1 VGAFPVQGI
10 HPGAAMM
17 FSIYGKLSRE
27 GVLGI
32 NRRNAEY
39 TLLCNA
45 RRSYPLVDDKFLTK
59 QLALK
64 SGVSVPELY
73 GVIEIE
79 RQIRD
84 LPTVLE
90 RYNDFVVK
98 PAHGSGGDGI
108 IVISGR
114 ARNMFRMVNGILM
127 NQEELKYHV
136 SNILSGIYSL
146 GGQTDKALIEYRV
159 RLDPVFDAISYAG
172 IPDIRIIVFR
182 GVPVM
187 SMVRLPTRMSG
198 GKANLHQGAIG
209 AGIDVSTGRTLM
221 AVWKNDI
228 ISEHPDTGNTVTGLT
243 IPNWEQL
250 LKIASRCFEM
260 TGMGYQGVDIALDKD
275 LGPLVLEI
283 NARPGLNIQIANRA
297 GLLPRLKL
305 IEMIHQK
312 LNTVAERV
320 DFARHN
326 FAI

>member
-1 VGAFPVQGI
+1 
-10 HPGAAMM
+10 MM

-73 GVIEIE
+73 GIIEIQ
-79 RQIRD
+79 RHIRD
-84 LPTVLE
+84 MPAVLK
-90 RYNDFVVK
+90 RYDDFVVK

-114 ARNMFRMVNGILM
+114 SRNMFRLVDGTLI
-127 NQEELKYHV
+127 NQEELNYHV

-146 GGQTDKALIEYRV
+146 GGQPDKALIEYYV
-159 RLDPVFDAISYAG
+159 RLDPVFDAISYVG
-172 IPDIRIIVFR
+172 VPDIRIIVFF

-187 SMVRLPTRMSG
+187 SMVRLPTRMSR

-209 AGIDVSTGRTLM
+209 AGIDVSTGKTLM

-228 ISEHPDTGNTVTGLT
+228 ISEHPDTGNTVTGLA

-250 LKIASRCFEM
+250 LRIASRCFEI
-260 TGMGYQGVDIALDKD
+260 TGLGYQGVDIVLDKD
-275 LGPLVLEI
+275 LGPLVLEM

-305 IEMIHQK
+305 IQENHKKMH
-312 LNTVAERV
+312 TVAERV
-320 DFARHN
+320 DFSREN
-326 FAI
+326 FAALSLL